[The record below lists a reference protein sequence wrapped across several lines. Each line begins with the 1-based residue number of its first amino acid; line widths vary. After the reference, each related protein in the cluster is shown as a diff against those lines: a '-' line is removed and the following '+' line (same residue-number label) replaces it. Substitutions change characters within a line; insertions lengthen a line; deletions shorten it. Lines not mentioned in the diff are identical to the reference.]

1 MKKLLRLLLII
12 CIIAITNCYADSIV
26 LSDKIVDNKEYV
38 TEITIESLNDIDKLK
53 YYENVKILT
62 IKNSIINDIS
72 FLNDL
77 KNLESVTIYYSR
89 VNLSKLNNFNIRE
102 MIFVSSYIEND
113 NFTSLINTSIRKLD
127 LYGSYVTSIYTLKN
141 IVSLEE
147 LYLNSISNL
156 RSLEPI
162 TYLPNLKKLGFG
174 GSEELVNDNVLN
186 YIKKNNIVGYNYDE
200 SQYMYINR
208 GLNTKLDKII
218 DSLKLDN
225 IDELEKIKKITIYVI
240 DHIEYDD
247 ECGIKGNCNNDETAF
262 NILEWS
268 LSGKGICY
276 NYAHL
281 ENKLLNRA
289 GIKSYLVSGFNKAG
303 LGHEWVNVY
312 VNGKWYGIDPTWI
325 DTYNGEGTKLKNT
338 GKSRFYMID
347 IENDKTWK
355 DLHKEDV
362 LPSTI
367 VDPNAK
373 IIDEVVLD
381 NSIIKL
387 QEDYYKVFIIAITI
401 LFLFVLLK
409 IYKNI
414 NKLSKR
420 RRKNVRK

>member
-208 GLNTKLDKII
+208 GLDTKLDEII
-218 DSLKLDN
+218 KSLKLDN
-225 IDELEKIKKITIYVI
+225 LSELEKIKKITIYVI

-362 LPSTI
+362 LPSSI
-367 VDPNAK
+367 VDPNVK
-373 IIDEVVLD
+373 IVDEVVLD
-381 NSIIKL
+381 ENIIKL
-387 QEDYYKVFIIAITI
+387 QEDYYKIFIIAITI